1 MILDELEQVADSF
14 TKKDIKKLE
23 EDQHYYGAFGRR
35 YLSNSDIGALLGNP
49 KDFRKDKEAT
59 VAMLQGRYF
68 HTHLLEPQKLNEYDI
83 VDCSSRNTKIYKE
96 FGKPALLSKEIDMLS
111 QMAKAIRMNFV
122 FYDMMYSPKNKFEQ
136 PIIKEIGG
144 HLWKGKA
151 DIVAPDFLIDL
162 KTTSS
167 IEDFKYSARKYNY
180 DSQAWLYGQFFGR
193 PLKFIVVEKNSCKTG
208 LFECSEEFLE
218 YGKQK
223 VFKAI
228 EVYEQF
234 FVPNAPED
242 INQYF
247 INQTL

>member
-1 MILDELEQVADSF
+1 MTEEQI
-14 TKKDIKKLE
+14 IKKLE
-23 EDQHYYGAFGRR
+23 NDEDYYGEFGQQF
-35 YLSNSDIGALLGNP
+35 LSNSNISTLLKDPLALHKPSKITPAFLVG
-49 KDFRKDKEAT
+49 
-59 VAMLQGRYF
+59 GYF
-68 HTHLLEPQKLNEYDI
+68 HTAILEPDKLKSFRVIKSPN
-83 VDCSSRNTKIYKE
+83 RNTKEYKE
-96 FGKPALLSKEIDMLS
+96 MSEGELCLLEHEVDIINLMTNKILENNVCRELIRGKNIVYEKPG
-111 QMAKAIRMNFV
+111 
-122 FYDMMYSPKNKFEQ
+122 
-136 PIIKEIGG
+136 IKEIYGEM
-144 HLWKGKA
+144 WKGKA
-151 DIVAPDFLIDL
+151 DIITPGQVVDL
-162 KTTSS
+162 KTTSN
-167 IEDFKYSARKYNY
+167 IDDFRYSARKYNY